1 VNPLD
6 LKVDDMLPSKQVVV
20 TPERIQWYG
29 DGMHTA
35 ATGNLTRA
43 GENIHTDVAY
53 AQGQGLTTAIA
64 DGMMST
70 AWISSTLLKAFGRHY
85 LENGELRTK
94 YIKTTDVGAA
104 IKVLAQVTERTELTG
119 GDVRFILGVWTEDEA
134 GVRRTDGEAVIT
146 VRGRGHKSEPF

>member
-1 VNPLD
+1 MNPLA
-6 LKVDDMLPSKQVVV
+6 LKVGDMLPPKQVVV
-20 TPERIQWYG
+20 SPERIQWYG

-35 ATGNLTRA
+35 ATGKLMRA

-70 AWISSTLLKAFGRHY
+70 AWISSVLLKAFGRHY

-94 YIKTTDVGAA
+94 YIRTTDIGTT
-104 IKVLAQVTERTELTG
+104 IKVLAKVRERTALP
-119 GDVRFILGVWTEDEA
+119 DRQVRFALEVWTEDEA
-134 GVRRTDGEAVIT
+134 GIRRTDGDATIT
-146 VRGRGHKSEPF
+146 VHPATAGI